1 MCAIS
6 YVCVCVIC
14 LRVSSII
21 YIITYVCVPFSAFFC
36 QFLFV
41 ICHIISQKIYT
52 VISLKINKNEES
64 VCHRVCVS
72 VFICV
77 SSHVFHCVVCKC
89 MYVCV
94 FVSVSLRVFACMFAC
109 VLACLCMCLGVSL

>member
-1 MCAIS
+1 M
-6 YVCVCVIC
+6 
-14 LRVSSII
+14 SSII
-21 YIITYVCVPFSAFFC
+21 YISLRMFACHFLRFSAS
-36 QFLFV
+36 FLFV

-77 SSHVFHCVVCKC
+77 SSHAFHCVVCIC
-89 MYVCV
+89 MYV
-94 FVSVSLRVFACMFAC
+94 SL
-109 VLACLCMCLGVSL
+109 